1 MIQISFAQ
9 LFVWVVTGGLAGLA
23 AGVLVRRNK
32 RGFGLPMNVAIGMI
46 GALIGGV
53 MFDILNITIAPGI
66 TFSLN
71 DLIAAIVGSLVLV
84 ILLIAFQRF
93 R

>member
-1 MIQISFAQ
+1 MITISFAQ
-9 LFVWVVTGGLAGLA
+9 LFVWVVTGGLAGLV
-23 AGVLVRRNK
+23 AGMLIHRSK
-32 RGFGLPMNVAIGMI
+32 HGFGLPMNIAIGMV

-53 MFDILNITIAPGI
+53 VFDLLDIAIAPGI

-71 DLIAAIVGSLVLV
+71 DLIAAIIGSLILVGLLV
-84 ILLIAFQRF
+84 IFRRF